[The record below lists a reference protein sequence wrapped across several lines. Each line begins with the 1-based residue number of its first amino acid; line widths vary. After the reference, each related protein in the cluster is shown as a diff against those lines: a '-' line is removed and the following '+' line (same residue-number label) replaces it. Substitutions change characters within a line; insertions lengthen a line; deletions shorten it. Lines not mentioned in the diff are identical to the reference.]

1 MRFKILGVALV
12 AAQVL
17 GVQASA
23 QDTGAAKTETAAPS
37 KATVLLFETSHFGS
51 FSEPTVLR
59 YGFERQAAAGDGFA
73 DRIDV
78 NVDAIRGG
86 GKTDVSFGFFTGK
99 RIRPYPKLDNFAG
112 NPLVVVF
119 LQREVWALSRKI
131 GGQARYF
138 RYRIRLAF
146 RNNATVED
154 QSIDTSNGVMAGQ
167 KITITPYVKDR
178 HRDRLGPYEFTKYE
192 FVVSP
197 DVPGGVYSITTT
209 VPSKE
214 KDTPPLIKETVV
226 FQEQRDHPGGTE
238 Q

>member
-1 MRFKILGVALV
+1 MRFEILGVTLV
-12 AAQVL
+12 AAQLL
-17 GVQASA
+17 GAPASA
-23 QDTGAAKTETAAPS
+23 QDEGAAKAQAATPS
-37 KATVLLFETSHFGS
+37 KATVLLFETSHFSS
-51 FSEPTVLR
+51 FSKPTVLR
-59 YGFERQAAAGDGFA
+59 YGFERQAAEGDGFA

-99 RIRPYPKLDNFAG
+99 RMRPYPKLDNFTG

-131 GGQARYF
+131 RGQARYF

-146 RNNATVED
+146 RNNATVEEHN
-154 QSIDTSNGVMAGQ
+154 IDNGSGVMPGQ

-197 DVPGGVYSITTT
+197 EIPGGVYSITTT
-209 VPSKE
+209 VPATD
-214 KDTPPLIKETVV
+214 KDAPPLIKETVV

>member
-1 MRFKILGVALV
+1 MRFKILGVALI
-12 AAQVL
+12 AAQCLAVP
-17 GVQASA
+17 ANA
-23 QDTGAAKTETAAPS
+23 QDSGAAKTEAAAPS
-37 KATVLLFETSHFGS
+37 KATVLLFETSHFSS
-51 FSEPTVLR
+51 FSKPTVLR
-59 YGFERQAAAGDGFA
+59 YGFERQATAGDGFT

-78 NVDAIRGG
+78 KVDSIRGG
-86 GKTDVSFGFFTGK
+86 GKTDVSFDFFTGK
-99 RIRPYPKLDNFAG
+99 HARPYPKLSNFAG

-154 QSIDTSNGVMAGQ
+154 HSIDTGNGVMAGS

-209 VPSKE
+209 VPGQE
-214 KDTPPLIKETVV
+214 KDAAPVIKETVV